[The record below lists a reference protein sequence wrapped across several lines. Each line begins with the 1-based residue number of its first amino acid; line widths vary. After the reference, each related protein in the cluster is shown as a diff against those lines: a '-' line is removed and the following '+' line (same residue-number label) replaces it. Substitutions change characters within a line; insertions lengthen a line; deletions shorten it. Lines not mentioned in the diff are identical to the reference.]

1 MKTMM
6 ISSNVSSTRTASTPL
21 TSEMQ
26 HTSANKTIEMNS
38 PIKWLGEIVGG
49 YKLICDDDL
58 QRHSQD
64 DDDTTDNNSV
74 SPKQTDDKNTKV
86 FCIAKFGT
94 NVVHK
99 SMPAEGGL
107 NPIWTE
113 STGAFFIFSATP
125 NELIHN
131 KLKISVYSK
140 KVDPL
145 IIIETIKMIGHAEVD
160 LSDVIMSHC
169 KNEERYEVPICDSE
183 DINTHRGVL
192 TLRFRIAIP
201 SDERFLSLLQKQPD
215 LLKQKSTM
223 AIQSSTDTS
232 NNSSTDKSSGNTNSS
247 NSSNYNEHAVSL
259 LVTEA
264 NETKVAGESF
274 MNVISSAFTSKK
286 KVDKKSGDT
295 MVLVKPFPDPNN
307 IKDTTYLSSRE
318 LKKRTMLPSHEWI
331 EAGSGKIG
339 KVYLEILSCQDLP
352 NVDVGEA
359 MGNYTDSFISAVFED
374 AMVQTNV
381 IDDELSPC
389 WLPWTQR
396 AFVLKMMHP
405 ASTLYIAAF
414 DFDLGI
420 SKHEPLGRVAVNISN
435 LQPGTEYTLTYKL
448 YPSANVTDRT
458 SAGSITIRVR
468 IEYAEEREAL
478 LAALRPRPTF
488 HINVRKEKSLQVL
501 RYTCFGEYGDDNEHP
516 FDLTV
521 TRSYVNEIFE
531 YKRNISYCIGDAIRS
546 LIFWRPQVRVV
557 KMYLPL
563 HSFVFF
569 CCATTLVERPYLLPS
584 FFLLSIAWIM
594 IASHTLRMQHPSPWQ
609 RCQPLWYYFSILKTG
624 KSPRL
629 VRSIKVNQGAKEAE
643 RYEQEWERRLEKDA
657 DLAAKQYE
665 MQQEIATIG
674 DEAIHTKVPM
684 GIPLDMIVR
693 LTRYQGIVGRMCKK
707 MRLVKSIVTWEEG
720 AVSFWI
726 TFTFLAAGIVSLLL
740 PWLFILHWGSRI
752 VVWGLLGPH
761 MMLLDWWLR
770 SEGKDEAALQKAVE
784 NFKKDSWLAR
794 TRRQEA
800 LKLRDMKCIA
810 FGKFITLIPSH
821 NLSRHFDRP
830 LASSS
835 ARLLSASQQV
845 EIISPHG
852 IPGQQL
858 FGAILPRSECES
870 IQCQNEFDK
879 LPELYTE
886 VIDCIKE
893 IKESENESF
902 IHKVLSKLRDDGDD
916 DDDHDGY
923 EVISSDDERDKN
935 VPSGA
940 DIKDLNGEINVRIVQ
955 NNPLNTSFQKP
966 SAQLPDDRSPMR
978 DYPMRRTSTMQAG
991 CLSAEIFAYPD
1002 VSMKETNLIRTHS
1015 WSVGDNTTNQNK
1027 KCGRHIPTVMEV
1039 DEDRECGD
1047 VEIVLTPLS
1056 PIREDPALEEEENM
1070 DATAGHQVDNNVIYL
1085 PDIQM
1090 NDGDDGAEESD
1101 EQSESE
1107 DELGSLF
1114 ESDTEDNDKILSL
1127 ASNQS
1132 LHDACATDEIS
1143 LAVAH

>member
-1 MKTMM
+1 MLYDP
-6 ISSNVSSTRTASTPL
+6 VSSDLSQPSTNRTIQL
-21 TSEMQ
+21 D
-26 HTSANKTIEMNS
+26 S
-38 PIKWLGEIVGG
+38 PVKWIGEIVGG

-58 QRHSQD
+58 LHRHSYSQD
-64 DDDTTDNNSV
+64 DDTTASHSV
-74 SPKQTDDKNTKV
+74 SSKPNTNDKNLSV
-86 FCIAKFGT
+86 FCIFKFGT
-94 NVVHK
+94 NVIHK

-107 NPIWTE
+107 NPIWTV

-131 KLKISVYSK
+131 KLKVSVYSK

-145 IIIETIKMIGHAEVD
+145 ILIETISMIGRAEID
-160 LSDVIMSHC
+160 LSDTMIAHC
-169 KNEERYEVPICDSE
+169 KNEERCEIPLYKNEE
-183 DINTHRGVL
+183 DTSTTSTSTNTHRGVL

-223 AIQSSTDTS
+223 AIQSSSTS
-232 NNSSTDKSSGNTNSS
+232 TSTSTTTTGTISGNTN
-247 NSSNYNEHAVSL
+247 NYTNNNNEHAVSL
-259 LVTEA
+259 LVTET
-264 NETKVAGESF
+264 NETKVAGDSF
-274 MNVISSAFTSKK
+274 MNVLSSAFTSKK
-286 KVDKKSGDT
+286 KVDKKTGDT
-295 MVLVKPFPDPNN
+295 MLLVKPFPDPKN
-307 IKDTTYLSSRE
+307 IQETTYLSSQE
-318 LKKRTMLPSHEWI
+318 IKKRTVLPSHEWI
-331 EAGSGKIG
+331 KAGSGKIG

-359 MGNYTDSFISAVFED
+359 MGNYTDSFVSAVFED

-381 IDDELSPC
+381 IDDELCPC

-396 AFVLKMMHP
+396 AFIFQMMHP

-420 SKHEPLGRVAVNISN
+420 AKHEPLGRVAVNISN
-435 LQPGTEYTLTYKL
+435 LQPDTVYTLTYKL

-458 SAGSITIRVR
+458 SAGSITIRLR
-468 IEYAEEREAL
+468 IEYADEREAL
-478 LAALRPRPTF
+478 LASFHPRPTF

-531 YKRNISYCIGDAIRS
+531 YKRNISYCIGDAVQS

-569 CCATTLVERPYLLPS
+569 CCATTLVERPYLAPP
-584 FFLLSIAWIM
+584 FFFFSVAWMM

-629 VRSIKVNQGAKEAE
+629 ERSIKSNQGAKEAE
-643 RYEQEWERRLEKDA
+643 KYEKEWEKRLEKDT

-665 MQQEIATIG
+665 MQQEIAAIG
-674 DEAIHTKVPM
+674 DEAIHTKAPM

-707 MRLVKSIVTWEEG
+707 MRLVKSVVTWEEG
-720 AVSFWI
+720 TVSFWI
-726 TFTFLAAGIVSLLL
+726 TFTFLAAGFISLLL
-740 PWLFILHWGSRI
+740 PWMFILQWGSRI

-761 MMLLDWWLR
+761 MMILDLWLR
-770 SEGKDEAALQKAVE
+770 SEGKDEAALQKVVE
-784 NFKKDSWLAR
+784 NFKKDSWIAR

-821 NLSRHFDRP
+821 NLSRHFDFP
-830 LASSS
+830 LATSS
-835 ARLLSASQQV
+835 ARLHRPTLQQA
-845 EIISPHG
+845 ENIAPLG

-858 FGAILPRSECES
+858 FGAILPRSECDS
-870 IQCQNEFDK
+870 IQCQMELDK
-879 LPELYTE
+879 LPELYME
-886 VIDCIKE
+886 VYDCIKE
-893 IKESENESF
+893 SEKELF
-902 IHKVLSKLRDDGDD
+902 LHKILSKLRDTDD
-916 DDDHDGY
+916 ENDTDGY
-923 EVISSDDERDKN
+923 EVISSDNTGKASPGTNIE
-935 VPSGA
+935 
-940 DIKDLNGEINVRIVQ
+940 DLDSTINVRIVQ
-955 NNPLNTSFQKP
+955 QNSWTQKE
-966 SAQLPDDRSPMR
+966 SALLLHDNVPMQ
-978 DYPMRRTSTMQAG
+978 DYPKKRTATIQAG
-991 CLSAEIFAYPD
+991 CLSAEIFALPD
-1002 VSMKETNLIRTHS
+1002 VPTKAANLIRTQS
-1015 WSVGDNTTNQNK
+1015 WSVGDSGKQ
-1027 KCGRHIPTVMEV
+1027 GRNILTAVEE

-1047 VEIVLTPLS
+1047 VEVVLTPLS
-1056 PIREDPALEEEENM
+1056 PIREDPSLEDEENVN
-1070 DATAGHQVDNNVIYL
+1070 TLKNIDNNVIYL
-1085 PDIQM
+1085 PDIHM
-1090 NDGDDGAEESD
+1090 DNGNYDAEES
-1101 EQSESE
+1101 EAPSE

-1114 ESDTEDNDKILSL
+1114 ESDSEE
-1127 ASNQS
+1127 
-1132 LHDACATDEIS
+1132 TDIK
-1143 LAVAH
+1143 LAVASFQ

>member
-1 MKTMM
+1 MM
-6 ISSNVSSTRTASTPL
+6 IPSKVPAAVSETQGSLAP
-21 TSEMQ
+21 EMPQ
-26 HTSANKTIEMNS
+26 TSANRTIQLDS
-38 PIKWLGEIVGG
+38 PVKWLGEIVGG
-49 YKLICDDDL
+49 YKLVGDDDL
-58 QRHSQD
+58 QRPSQ
-64 DDDTTDNNSV
+64 DDDTTDNGSV
-74 SPKQTDDKNTKV
+74 SSKHTDDKHTAV
-86 FCIAKFGT
+86 FCIIKFGA

-107 NPIWTE
+107 NPIWTV
-113 STGAFFIFSATP
+113 STGAFFIFPATP

-131 KLKISVYSK
+131 KLKILVYAK
-140 KVDPL
+140 KTDPL
-145 IIIETIKMIGHAEVD
+145 ILIETVSMVGHAEVD
-160 LSDVIMSHC
+160 LSDVVISHC
-169 KNEERYEVPICDSE
+169 KNEERYEVQLYDSE
-183 DINTHRGVL
+183 DTVTQRGTL
-192 TLRFRIAIP
+192 TVRFRIAIP
-201 SDERFLSLLQKQPD
+201 SDERFLSLLQKQPE

-223 AIQSSTDTS
+223 AIQSTTVDT
-232 NNSSTDKSSGNTNSS
+232 NHSSKSANTTSSSNTNSE
-247 NSSNYNEHAVSL
+247 EHAVSL
-259 LVTEA
+259 LVTET

-274 MNVISSAFTSKK
+274 MNVLSSAFTSKK

-307 IKDTTYLSSRE
+307 SKDTTYLSSQE
-318 LKKRTMLPSHEWI
+318 IKNRTMLPSHEWI

-381 IDDELSPC
+381 IDDELSPY
-389 WLPWTQR
+389 WLPWTRR
-396 AFVLKMMHP
+396 AFIFKMMHP
-405 ASTLYIAAF
+405 ASTLYLAAF

-435 LQPGTEYTLTYKL
+435 LQPSTVYTLTYKL

-458 SAGSITIRVR
+458 SAGSITIRLR
-468 IEYAEEREAL
+468 IEYANEREAL

-488 HINVRKEKSLQVL
+488 HINVRKEKSLKVL
-501 RYTCFGEYGDDNEHP
+501 RYTCFGEYGDDNEHS

-531 YKRNISYCIGDAIRS
+531 YKRNIGYCIGDAARS
-546 LIFWRPQVRVV
+546 LVFWRPQIRVV

-569 CCATTLVERPYLLPS
+569 CCATTLVERPYLAPS
-584 FFLLSIAWIM
+584 FFLLSVAWIM

-629 VRSIKVNQGAKEAE
+629 IRSIKSNQGAKEAE
-643 RYEQEWERRLEKDA
+643 KYERDWEKRLQRDA

-684 GIPLDMIVR
+684 GIPLDMIAR
-693 LTRYQGIVGRMCKK
+693 LTRYQGIVGRLCKK

-726 TFTFLAAGIVSLLL
+726 TFTFLAAGLVSLLL
-740 PWLFILHWGSRI
+740 PWVFILQWGSRI
-752 VVWGLLGPH
+752 LVWGLFGPH
-761 MMLLDWWLR
+761 MMLLDLWLR

-784 NFKKDSWLAR
+784 NFKKDSWIAR

-810 FGKFITLIPSH
+810 FGKYITLIPSH

-830 LASSS
+830 IASSS
-835 ARLLSASQQV
+835 AKLHIPSQQK
-845 EIISPHG
+845 EKIAPFG

-858 FGAILPRSECES
+858 FGAILPRSECDA
-870 IQCQNEFDK
+870 IQCQNELDK
-879 LPELYTE
+879 LPDIYTE

-902 IHKVLSKLRDDGDD
+902 LHKVLSKLRDDVDD
-916 DDDHDGY
+916 DNSYSNGY
-923 EVISSDDERDKN
+923 EIISSNSANMSPDKEKEDIDVDMDD
-935 VPSGA
+935 
-940 DIKDLNGEINVRIVQ
+940 EINVQIVQ
-955 NNPLNTSFQKP
+955 TNNLNASTKKE
-966 SAQLPDDRSPMR
+966 LTVVHNDNDPMPG
-978 DYPMRRTSTMQAG
+978 YPMRRTSTVQAS
-991 CLSAEIFAYPD
+991 CLSAEIFAFPE
-1002 VSMKETNLIRTHS
+1002 VSRKESNLIRTQS
-1015 WSVGDNTTNQNK
+1015 WSVGDNVNK
-1027 KCGRHIPTVMEV
+1027 LPRRHNPTEMEV

-1047 VEIVLTPLS
+1047 VEIVLSPLS
-1056 PIREDPALEEEENM
+1056 PIREDPSLEDEERI
-1070 DATAGHQVDNNVIYL
+1070 GHNVESNVIYL
-1085 PDIQM
+1085 PDVPM
-1090 NDGDDGAEESD
+1090 NDRDDGID
-1101 EQSESE
+1101 VSEAPCSSE

-1114 ESDTEDNDKILSL
+1114 ESDTEDNDNIAAMKSSQESDHVHGI
-1127 ASNQS
+1127 
-1132 LHDACATDEIS
+1132 DAICTA
-1143 LAVAH
+1143 AVH